1 MGRLRA
7 KNPRAK
13 PRKAAAAGR
22 SESRPEAKR
31 PAGGQAPGA
40 ASPERLFDPR
50 ALARIEEEVAR
61 WKSSTL
67 APTLGRVPPRR
78 EQFATD
84 SGIPIPPVL
93 TAADRPEAAQARL
106 GLPGE
111 FPFTRGVQ
119 PSMYRGRLWTMRQFA
134 GFGTPE
140 DTNRRFK
147 FLLGHGMTGLST
159 AFDMPALMGYDPDH
173 PMSLGEVG
181 KEGVSVATLED
192 FEVLF
197 DGIPLEKVTT
207 SMTIN
212 ATAII
217 AMAMYIAVA
226 EKQGVAPEQL
236 GGTIQADILKEYI
249 AQKEWIVPPRPAV
262 RLVVDMIEYGARHLP
277 KWNMISISGYHIR
290 EAGATAVQE
299 LAFTLA
305 DGAGYVEEC
314 LARGMAV
321 DAFAPRLSFFFDVH
335 NDFFEEIAKFRAA
348 RRLWAHLMRDRFGA
362 KDPRSMMLRT
372 HAQTAGVSLTAQQ
385 PYNNVVRVALQG
397 MAAVLGG
404 AQSLHTNS
412 LDETYALPTEEAVT
426 LALRT
431 QQILAYETG
440 ADRVVDPLAGS
451 YYVEHLTDE
460 MESRARAYLDQIEK
474 LGGIVRAVEEGYPQK
489 EIAESAYRYQR
500 EVEQGERTIV
510 GVNRFQTDGAPGIEL
525 LKIDESVARAQL
537 ERLRRVKA
545 SRSAPRVQEAL
556 AGVASAARSGHNML
570 PPVLDAVKAYA
581 TVGEISDVFRSVW
594 GAYREAGRF

>member
-1 MGRLRA
+1 MARPGAKSPRPLRKLA
-7 KNPRAK
+7 SVRRPHAAPK
-13 PRKAAAAGR
+13 KA
-22 SESRPEAKR
+22 PAKR
-31 PAGGQAPGA
+31 KPSRADGPR
-40 ASPERLFDPR
+40 PLFDATTVAELSQAVDRWREATLRP
-50 ALARIEEEVAR
+50 ALERI
-61 WKSSTL
+61 
-67 APTLGRVPPRR
+67 PTRR

-84 SGIPIPPVL
+84 SGIPIPEVL
-93 TAADRPEAAQARL
+93 TAADRSRDAQASL

-147 FLLGHGMTGLST
+147 YLLAQGVTGLST
-159 AFDMPALMGYDPDH
+159 AFDMPALMGFDPDH

-181 KEGVSVATLED
+181 KEGVSVASLED
-192 FEVLF
+192 FEALF
-197 DGIPLEKVTT
+197 DGIPLDQVTT

-217 AMAMYIAVA
+217 AMAMYLAVA
-226 EKQGVAPEQL
+226 QKQGVAPDKL

-249 AQKEWIVPPRPAV
+249 AQKEWVVPPRPAV
-262 RLVVDMIEYGARHLP
+262 RLVIDMLAYGARHLP

-299 LAFTLA
+299 LAFTIA
-305 DGAGYVEEC
+305 DGVGYVEEC
-314 LARGMAV
+314 VKRGMAV
-321 DAFAPRLSFFFDVH
+321 DDFAPRLSFFFDVH

-362 KDPRSMMLRT
+362 RDPRSLMLRT

-385 PYNNVVRVALQG
+385 PHNNVVRVALQA

-404 AQSLHTNS
+404 TQSLHTNS
-412 LDETYALPTEEAVT
+412 LDETYALPTQESVT

-431 QQILAYETG
+431 QQILGYESG
-440 ADRVVDPLAGS
+440 VDRVVDPLAGS
-451 YYVEHLTDE
+451 YFVEYLTDQ
-460 MESRARAYLDQIEK
+460 MEQRARAYLERIDQM
-474 LGGIVRAVEEGYPQK
+474 GGIIRAVEEGYPQR

-510 GVNRFQTDGAPGIEL
+510 GINRFQSGAAPDIAL
-525 LKIDESVARAQL
+525 LKIDEGVAHAQI

-545 SRSAPRVQEAL
+545 SRSAARVEETL
-556 AGVASAARSGHNML
+556 AGVEASARGEANML
-570 PPVLDAVKAYA
+570 PPVLEAVKAYA
-581 TVGEISDVFRSVW
+581 TIGEISDVFRKVW
-594 GAYREAGRF
+594 GAYREAGLF